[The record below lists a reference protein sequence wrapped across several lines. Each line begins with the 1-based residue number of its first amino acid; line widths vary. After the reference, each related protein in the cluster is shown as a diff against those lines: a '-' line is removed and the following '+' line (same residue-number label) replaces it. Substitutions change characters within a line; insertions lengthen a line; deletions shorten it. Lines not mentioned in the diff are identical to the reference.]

1 MNEQQNI
8 EFKSQWSDTVLK
20 TACAFANTNGGSIYI
35 GIDDNGNPVELK
47 NIKKLM
53 EDIPNKIKNIIGI
66 VPKVSLVEREGKQV
80 IEIYIESYKYPV
92 SYKGAFYKRSG
103 STNTELS
110 GTELTRFLL
119 QKSGFVWDQTIEP
132 SATLDDIDLETINH
146 FKKLSQKR
154 LSFVATE
161 DNPELLLEKLNLL
174 ENGKLKRAAILLFG
188 KNPRKFFITSYL
200 QIGRFV
206 SESEVIS
213 TDIIEGNLFEQVEKA
228 MEILRIKYLQNRFYY
243 EGIVRKEDLEIPE
256 AALREG
262 IINALIHRDYMI
274 SAQTQLR
281 VYDDKIW
288 LWNAGKLPEGISIE
302 QLKKPH
308 ASCLRNP
315 LLADIFYKSGYIES
329 WGRGTLNII
338 DYCTSTNLPEPEMS
352 EEMNGFLLVIHKYG
366 ESSEKVPETTQK
378 LPRNYP
384 ETAQKILE
392 LIQKDPYITRKELV
406 KIIGNITED
415 GIKYHLHKLQK
426 EGIIKR
432 IGPAKGGHWKI
443 IIGG

>member
-1 MNEQQNI
+1 MHEQQNI
-8 EFKSQWSDTVLK
+8 EFKSQWTDNILK
-20 TACAFANTNGGSIYI
+20 TVCAFANTNGGTIYI

-53 EDIPNKIKNIIGI
+53 EDIPNKIKNTIGI
-66 VPKVSLVEREGKQV
+66 VPKVNLVERGGKQL
-80 IEIYIESYKYPV
+80 IEVNIESYKYPV

-103 STNTELS
+103 STNTELA
-110 GTELTRFLL
+110 GTELTQFLL
-119 QKSGFVWDQTIEP
+119 QKSGLVWDQSVEP
-132 SATLDDIDLETINH
+132 MATLDDINLDTLDH
-146 FKKLSQKR
+146 FKRLSQKR
-154 LSFVATE
+154 LSSISTE

-174 ENGKLKRAAILLFG
+174 RNGKLKRAAILLFG

-200 QIGRFV
+200 QIGRFI

-213 TDIIEGNLFEQVEKA
+213 SDIIDGNLFEQVEKA
-228 MEILRIKYLQNRFYY
+228 LEILRIKYLQNRFYY

-256 AALREG
+256 AVLREA

-274 SAQTQLR
+274 PAQTQLR

-308 ASCLRNP
+308 ASYLRNP
-315 LLADIFYKSGYIES
+315 LLADIFYKAGYIES

-338 DYCTSTNLPEPEMS
+338 DYCTSANLPEPEMS

-366 ESSEKVPETTQK
+366 EGSEKIPETTQK
-378 LPRNYP
+378 SPRKVP
-384 ETAQKILE
+384 EKSQKILNALKE
-392 LIQKDPYITRKELV
+392 NPFLSRKQLALNLGESEHTIQSRLR
-406 KIIGNITED
+406 
-415 GIKYHLHKLQK
+415 KLQK

-432 IGPAKGGHWKI
+432 IGTAKGGHWEVVE
-443 IIGG
+443 

>member
-1 MNEQQNI
+1 MHEQQNI
-8 EFKSQWSDTVLK
+8 EFKSQWTDNILK
-20 TACAFANTNGGSIYI
+20 TVCAFANTNGGTIYI

-53 EDIPNKIKNIIGI
+53 EDIPNKIKNTIGI
-66 VPKVSLVEREGKQV
+66 VPKVNLIERDGKQL
-80 IEIYIESYKYPV
+80 IEVNIESYKYPV

-103 STNTELS
+103 STNTELA
-110 GTELTRFLL
+110 GTELTQFLL
-119 QKSGFVWDQTIEP
+119 QKSGLVWDQSVEP
-132 SATLDDIDLETINH
+132 LATLDDINLDTLDH
-146 FKKLSQKR
+146 FKRLSQKR
-154 LSFVATE
+154 LSSISTE
-161 DNPELLLEKLNLL
+161 NDPELLLEKLNLL
-174 ENGKLKRAAILLFG
+174 RNGKLKRAAILLFG

-200 QIGRFV
+200 QIGRFI

-213 TDIIEGNLFEQVEKA
+213 SDIIDGNLFEQVEKA
-228 MEILRIKYLQNRFYY
+228 LEILRIKYLQNRFYY

-256 AALREG
+256 AVLREA

-274 SAQTQLR
+274 PAQTQLR

-308 ASCLRNP
+308 ASYLRNP
-315 LLADIFYKSGYIES
+315 LLADIFYKAGYIES

-338 DYCTSTNLPEPEMS
+338 DYCTSANLPEPEMS

-366 ESSEKVPETTQK
+366 EGSEKIPETTQK
-378 LPRNYP
+378 SPRKVP
-384 ETAQKILE
+384 EKSQKILNALKE
-392 LIQKDPYITRKELV
+392 NPFLSRKQLALNLGESEHTIQSRLR
-406 KIIGNITED
+406 
-415 GIKYHLHKLQK
+415 KLQK

-432 IGPAKGGHWKI
+432 IGHAKGGHWEVVE
-443 IIGG
+443 